1 MSKKTSA
8 NDITVDTAESTTTY
22 SEQLTEPST
31 ESIQK
36 TKNNIMEKVTP
47 LIQELDMQV
56 VGVRLSQ
63 MELFKE
69 IERLSAELQLCIDV
83 PDMPEVNEG
92 VQRLQNL
99 RKRLQIINKTLIKVQ
114 ERLNRVA
121 SINNIQ

>member
-1 MSKKTSA
+1 MSKKISA
-8 NDITVDTAESTTTY
+8 NDITVDTSESTTTY

-69 IERLSAELQLCIDV
+69 IERLSA
-83 PDMPEVNEG
+83 G
-92 VQRLQNL
+92 
-99 RKRLQIINKTLIKVQ
+99 KKINIY
-114 ERLNRVA
+114 
-121 SINNIQ
+121 INI